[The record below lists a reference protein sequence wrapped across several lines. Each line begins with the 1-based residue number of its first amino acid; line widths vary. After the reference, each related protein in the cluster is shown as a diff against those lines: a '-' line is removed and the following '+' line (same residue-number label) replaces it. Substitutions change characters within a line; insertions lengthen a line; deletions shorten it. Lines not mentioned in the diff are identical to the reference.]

1 MYLPEEKWYGVRPEM
16 ICTVANLVNKA
27 FQVFQDNLLPG
38 LHRAVSRK
46 SRNLYDFVGHHR

>member
-1 MYLPEEKWYGVRPEM
+1 MYLPEEKWYGIRLEL

-27 FQVFQDNLLPG
+27 FQIFQDNLLPG

-46 SRNLYDFVGHHR
+46 SRNPYAFVGYHR